1 MPINKYLIDLTDDEW
16 ALCVEC
22 AKQRKFNLTQNQTSI
37 NRAAAPNDPTK
48 DLQGVVTECAVSK
61 YLGVPYR
68 YQTVYEKNWC
78 DISIGVEV
86 RSSLHQNGHL
96 IVYTYDKIAP
106 YVMTI
111 PDLNKQQILLVGW
124 RDLLDCQI
132 EKYWRTTPKVRKESW
147 WIPQTDLHDMKSLK
161 NKLAA

>member
-1 MPINKYLIDLTDDEW
+1 MPISKYLIDLTDEEW

-22 AKQRKFNLTQNQTSI
+22 AEQRKFNLTQNQTSI
-37 NRAAAPNDPTK
+37 DRCVIPNDPTK

-96 IVYTYDKIAP
+96 IVYTYDKVAP

-111 PDLNKQQILLVGW
+111 PDLNKRQVLLVGW
-124 RDLLDCQI
+124 RNLFDCQV
-132 EKYWRTTPKVRKESW
+132 EKYWRTAPKVRKESW

-161 NKLAA
+161 EKLAA